1 MFLHSD
7 LRESQKHLKIHCR
20 PRLQKTRNMFARYSS
35 IVMDTYRSKFNQKHT
50 SRFIYHGLYEARG
63 DSRSGCNQGGAG
75 IHPYSASST
84 AASTRSSTNPTATP
98 TSTRPFM
105 MAAILKISAAAF
117 I

>member
-35 IVMDTYRSKFNQKHT
+35 ILMDTYRSKFNQKHT
-50 SRFIYHGLYEARG
+50 SRFIYHGLYEATAGVAAIRA
-63 DSRSGCNQGGAG
+63 GAG